1 MGRLC
6 TRSIDV
12 LPKDRRLFGKGLTH
26 QDFNGLLLGHDFV
39 RFVRSVFEVVDK
51 AYVLAAS
58 LLDGTAN
65 RMMYKGR
72 LDLDVDQLH
81 RQVCP
86 KSQGRV
92 VINDQTNSS
101 TSLDRSGSSG

>member
-1 MGRLC
+1 
-6 TRSIDV
+6 
-12 LPKDRRLFGKGLTH
+12 
-26 QDFNGLLLGHDFV
+26 V

-72 LDLDVDQLH
+72 LDLDVGQLYC
-81 RQVCP
+81 QVSTNP
-86 KSQGRV
+86 KV
-92 VINDQTNSS
+92 V
-101 TSLDRSGSSG
+101 SL